1 MKTREQMVYELTKQE
16 LEYLFDMNGDF
27 EDSARFFANGGF
39 NKYEDEELRTQWD
52 VTFTDT
58 YPQGAKA

>member
-1 MKTREQMVYELTKQE
+1 MKTREEMVYDLTKKE

-27 EDSARFFANGGF
+27 GEVAQFFADGGF

-52 VTFTDT
+52 VTFTEEEGET
-58 YPQGAKA
+58 I